1 MAIKMRVEKVI
12 QRLFNLANV
21 LAAPS
26 FCTEVYEGMRRGS
39 EEKKYFRGLIY
50 FFHPAVGSLG

>member
-26 FCTEVYEGMRRGS
+26 FCMEVYEGMRRGG
-39 EEKKYFRGLIY
+39 EEKKYFRGLI
-50 FFHPAVGSLG
+50 